1 MIEEILSD
9 MRAFFTIVGYT
20 LGTVGFA
27 LLLLKYG
34 DDGFESA
41 PAAGLTTYSMALLGD
56 FNIDL
61 FRSFGAFSS
70 CLALRFQKNA
80 PSTPLPHKNA
90 PSTPPLFAGAALLF
104 IVITIFANL
113 VCKAACMHLP
123 TTLGS

>member
-80 PSTPLPHKNA
+80 PSTPLPRCIR
-90 PSTPPLFAGAALLF
+90 STAFNPRPRTQLPPILRSLD
-104 IVITIFANL
+104 
-113 VCKAACMHLP
+113 
-123 TTLGS
+123 S